1 MACGLSA
8 YDVALFHLGNNAFFK
23 ALLFLHRSFITI
35 RKMYI
40 RGLRFLFRDIPT
52 SDRRSKEITYA
63 NNKYEYEL
71 RLRAYAMACFG
82 V

>member
-1 MACGLSA
+1 
-8 YDVALFHLGNNAFFK
+8 
-23 ALLFLHRSFITI
+23 
-35 RKMYI
+35 MYI

-71 RLRAYAMACFG
+71 RLRAHEKGRYMYMTTPIRAKGRLAQLAKHRILPLPRRG
-82 V
+82 